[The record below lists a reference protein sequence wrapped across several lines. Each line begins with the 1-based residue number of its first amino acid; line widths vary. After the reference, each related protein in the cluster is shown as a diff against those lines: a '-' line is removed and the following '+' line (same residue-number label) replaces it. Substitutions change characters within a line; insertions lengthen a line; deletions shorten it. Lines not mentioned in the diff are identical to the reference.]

1 MKMIS
6 KVFLVIAILL
16 ICLIAWN
23 LFLGDGGIIQNGWNG
38 IATSVNATW
47 KAITGSTDDVMPKW
61 NSDGTANVGD
71 GTDNLNVGGA
81 GGSGGG
87 PGSTGP

>member
-23 LFLGDGGIIQNGWNG
+23 LFLGDGGIIQNAWDG
-38 IATSVNATW
+38 IATSVNTTW
-47 KAITGSTDDVMPKW
+47 KAITGSSDDVMPKW
-61 NSDGTANVGD
+61 NAGGSANVGEA
-71 GTDNLNVGGA
+71 VGGVGVA
-81 GGSGGG
+81 NGGG
-87 PGSTGP
+87 GAPGSTSP

>member
-23 LFLGDGGIIQNGWNG
+23 LFLGDGGIIQNAWNG
-38 IATSVNATW
+38 VATSVNATW
-47 KAITGSTDDVMPKW
+47 KAITGSTADVMPKW
-61 NSDGTANVGD
+61 NADGTSNIKG
-71 GTDNLNVGGA
+71 GTDAINVGG
-81 GGSGGG
+81 GTGGG
-87 PGSTGP
+87 APGSTEP